1 MKQYTDLINGL
12 NRYLTLYDEGLK
24 KQANTYLKDF
34 MDVFKKAVLQMETVR
49 LNLLLKRLKPYY

>member
-1 MKQYTDLINGL
+1 MKHYTDLINSL

-24 KQANTYLKDF
+24 KQVNTYLKDF
-34 MDVFKKAVLQMETVR
+34 MDIFKKAVLQMETVR